1 MTEQNGILQGQDT
14 SSSPV
19 AAAPAP
25 APVSSPS
32 VSAQQQE
39 KSFTQSEINDI
50 VGRAKHEAVERY
62 KRSSEP
68 SAQPQIQSQQA
79 NSQSALSP
87 DDFRRMAAEEV
98 QRSWKEQRE
107 SEQRSAQEKDAER
120 IAKEFFAKLSAG
132 KEKYQ
137 DFDSVVGD
145 IQFNAFPKVVQLAH
159 GYVENTAD
167 VMYELGKD
175 RIRMANLESLAERS
189 PQDAIKQV
197 QRFAQSIKD
206 NATAANVK
214 FPREPLSQL
223 RPSNTGTDNG
233 VLAVRD
239 LRSKYRA

>member
-1 MTEQNGILQGQDT
+1 MTEQNGILQGQDST
-14 SSSPV
+14 SSPV

-25 APVSSPS
+25 VANTTSVTAP
-32 VSAQQQE
+32 QQE

-62 KRSSEP
+62 KRSSDTI
-68 SAQPQIQSQQA
+68 QPQVTSQQA
-79 NSQSALSP
+79 QSQSALSP

-107 SEQRSAQEKDAER
+107 SEQRNAQEKDAER
-120 IAKEFFAKLSAG
+120 IAKEFFAKLSTG
-132 KEKYQ
+132 KERYS

-175 RIRMANLESLAERS
+175 RIRMANLETLAERS

-206 NATAANVK
+206 NANAANVK